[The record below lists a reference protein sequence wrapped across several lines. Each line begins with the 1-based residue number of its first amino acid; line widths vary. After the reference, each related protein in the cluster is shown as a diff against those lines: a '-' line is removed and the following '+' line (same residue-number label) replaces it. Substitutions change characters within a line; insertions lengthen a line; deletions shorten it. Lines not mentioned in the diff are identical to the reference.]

1 MGTKHYSMYKL
12 LSVCLVLLFPSCE
25 LDIISSHKKEKKLVD
40 TFASIP
46 VLNAWKEQ
54 YKFLPILECDFCEKY
69 DCRALFEYHKVKVI
83 VCSPEE
89 LVLNQIN
96 DYLIIRDVDLTAWS
110 FLEFS
115 IHRGEEIQFYKVE

>member
-1 MGTKHYSMYKL
+1 MYKL
-12 LSVCLVLLFPSCE
+12 LLVCLVLLFPSCE

-46 VLNAWKEQ
+46 VLDIWTEQ
-54 YKFLPILECDFCEKY
+54 YESLPILACDFCERY
-69 DCRALFEYHKVKVI
+69 DCEALFEYHKVKVL

-89 LVLNQIN
+89 LFLNQIN
-96 DYLIIRDVDLTAWS
+96 DYLIIRNVDLANWS

-115 IHRGEEIQFYKVE
+115 IHRGEEIQFYRVE